1 MRKTNNENE
10 SIMIVAQAFYGNRTA
25 TKIKKKNLDYFI
37 QGILSPELIP
47 LGEVDRTIVHIPGAE
62 HLVLVYNK
70 FQEEEALED
79 RDQLLKEKNYILKPV
94 AVIPELGLTLYSR
107 CIVCR
112 MDEEG
117 EFESLEYE
125 DGHLFMHYLSM

>member
-10 SIMIVAQAFYGNRTA
+10 SIM
-25 TKIKKKNLDYFI
+25 
-37 QGILSPELIP
+37 
-47 LGEVDRTIVHIPGAE
+47 IVHIPGAE

-70 FQEEEALED
+70 FQELD
-79 RDQLLKEKNYILKPV
+79 
-94 AVIPELGLTLYSR
+94 LTLYSR

-112 MDEEG
+112 MDEDG

-125 DGHLFMHYLSM
+125 DGSLFMHYLSM